1 MKTNWKQMKEEYV
14 AGGTTYKQLS
24 EKYGVPIG
32 VIAYRAKDEKWRDL
46 RVAHAED
53 DLTASADLAAIA
65 DKLTV
70 RISALVDIMVLDTH
84 GIKQISSALKDLRDV
99 KEYRS
104 DVALRKAK
112 LRKLEREVEKAAE
125 GASDEISVIFDAGEG
140 EWNE

>member
-1 MKTNWKQMKEEYV
+1 MTANWKQMKEEYV
-14 AGGTTYKQLS
+14 AGGTTYRQLS
-24 EKYGVPIG
+24 EKYGVPMG
-32 VIAYRAKDEKWRDL
+32 VIAYRAKEEKWRDL

-53 DLTASADLAAIA
+53 DLDASADLAAIA

-70 RISALVDIMVLDTH
+70 RISELLDIMILDTH

-112 LRKLEREVEKAAE
+112 LRKLEREVERAE
-125 GASDEISVIFDAGEG
+125 ESVSDGISVIFDAGE
-140 EWNE
+140 EDWNE